1 MTIGNLK
8 HIYPSGGGN
17 SPVLRYE
24 RTLGADGVIKKRQ
37 DGKWEVNIKPG
48 GRTGRQFRRTFGTR
62 TEAAQ
67 YQAWVVANATPDP
80 QWKPE
85 KADTRRLSEL
95 IEIWY
100 EAHGKQ
106 LSAAADTKR
115 RLDAIAAALNNPN
128 VDRIGAAMFATY
140 RTARIAADITPATM
154 NRELAYVR
162 AMFNT
167 LSELGHWTKPNP
179 VEKVRAFRVQEAE
192 LAWLDFQRIE
202 KLLEE
207 CGKSRNKHVRL
218 ITTTCLQTGARW
230 SEIEELKISQVK
242 DDHLHLHHTKSKKVR
257 NVPIEE
263 DLARQLREHHR
274 EHGSDGR
281 IFEYAWGAFREAVE
295 RAGIDLPEGQ
305 MAHVL
310 RHSFASHFIAGGGNI
325 VALQRL
331 LGHSDLKTTMRYAH
345 LAPDHL
351 ADARALNPI
360 RQLANASDAA
370 GIGGA

>member
-1 MTIGNLK
+1 M
-8 HIYPSGGGN
+8 
-17 SPVLRYE
+17 
-24 RTLGADGVIKKRQ
+24 IKKLANGR
-37 DGKWEVNIKPG
+37 WEVNVKPG
-48 GRTGRQFRRTFGTR
+48 GRTGRQFRRTFPTK

-67 YQAWVVANATPDP
+67 YQAWVVGNATPDP

-85 KADTRRLSEL
+85 RADTRRLSEL
-95 IEIWY
+95 IEVWY
-100 EAHGKQ
+100 DAHGKQ

-115 RLDAIAAALNNPN
+115 RLDAITVALNNPS
-128 VDRIGAAMFATY
+128 VDRIDAAMFATY
-140 RTARIAADITPATM
+140 RTARVTAGITPATM

-167 LSELGHWTKPNP
+167 LSELGYWTKPNP

-192 LAWLDFQRIE
+192 LAWLDFQQIE
-202 KLLEE
+202 TLLDE
-207 CGKSRNKHVRL
+207 CRKSRNKHVQL

-257 NVPIEE
+257 NVPIDEG
-263 DLARQLREHHR
+263 LARQLREHQR
-274 EHGSDGR
+274 ECGSNGR
-281 IFEYAWGAFREAVE
+281 VFEYAWSAFREAIE
-295 RAGIDLPEGQ
+295 RAGIDLPDGQ

-351 ADARALNPI
+351 ADARVLNPI
-360 RQLANASDAA
+360 SQMT
-370 GIGGA
+370 GIQQSSNEIE